1 MGRNEIMEEIKKEKL
16 EKLIQEMREN
26 GSQYWANRLEKLKE
40 EK

>member
-26 GSQYWANRLEKLKE
+26 GSHYWANRLEKLKE
-40 EK
+40 K